1 MISEEEKNSSLSSVS
16 AKASAFGSTKSADK
30 RATEGKEEKV
40 SRSKAKEGSFGLDA
54 NEMAEAGLHFGH
66 RVSYCH
72 PRMKPYISGVRNT
85 VHIIDLEKT
94 IIKFKEALNFIQGLV
109 SEGKKIIV
117 IGTQIQAK
125 ELVKKMAQECDLS
138 YVSERWVGGTFT
150 NFEIIKKRIDYFKD
164 LENKK
169 VKKELEKYTKK
180 ERAKFDQEI
189 KDLELKFGGIKNL
202 DKVPDA
208 ILILDMKKDRVA
220 IDEARAKNVKIIA
233 IADTN
238 VDPNLADYPIPA
250 NDNSIS
256 SIKYIL
262 DKIIEVIKKNKK

>member
-1 MISEEEKNSSLSSVS
+1 MISEEIKPSFP
-16 AKASAFGSTKSADK
+16 K
-30 RATEGKEEKV
+30 ATEGKEEKT
-40 SRSKAKEGSFGLDA
+40 SRSKIKKSSFGLDT

-66 RVSYCH
+66 KVSYCH
-72 PRMKPYISGVRNT
+72 PRMKPYIFGVRNT

-94 IIKFKEALNFIQGLV
+94 IVKFKEALEFIQQLV

-117 IGTQIQAK
+117 VGTQIQAK
-125 ELVKKMAQECDLS
+125 ELVRKIAQECDLP
-138 YVSERWVGGTFT
+138 YVNERWVGGTFT

-169 VKKELEKYTKK
+169 AKKDFEKYTKK
-180 ERAKFDQEI
+180 ERAEFDKEI
-189 KDLELKFGGIKNL
+189 EDLESKFGGIRNL
-202 DKVPDA
+202 EKVPDA

-220 IDEARAKNVKIIA
+220 INEAKAKNVKIIA

-238 VDPNLADYPIPA
+238 VDPSLADYPIPA

-256 SIKYIL
+256 AIKYIL
-262 DKIIEVIKKNKK
+262 DKITEVIKNSKK